1 MHHDSDAVPSFFLLT
16 NHGQVLLAVAEKPD
30 VRIREIADRVGITE
44 RATQTIL
51 NDLVGA
57 GYVERT
63 RVGRRNTYT
72 VDPDKPFPHPALH
85 QPVGSL
91 LSGLVAWKTP
101 EEGESP
107 DAPPPPA
114 PAADSYDGLDRLT
127 TLAGWLLHAPISFVS
142 LVSDDTEVITSAVGV
157 PDQLLGRELPLD
169 QSICQHVVASGDPLV
184 IFDALEDPLVCNN
197 VAVTTY
203 GLRAYAAKP
212 SAPAASPR

>member
-63 RVGRRNTYT
+63 RVGRRHPHP
-72 VDPDKPFPHPALH
+72 VDPQNPSPHPALH

-101 EEGESP
+101 EQGES
-107 DAPPPPA
+107 
-114 PAADSYDGLDRLT
+114 
-127 TLAGWLLHAPISFVS
+127 
-142 LVSDDTEVITSAVGV
+142 
-157 PDQLLGRELPLD
+157 Q
-169 QSICQHVVASGDPLV
+169 
-184 IFDALEDPLVCNN
+184 
-197 VAVTTY
+197 
-203 GLRAYAAKP
+203 
-212 SAPAASPR
+212 

>member
-1 MHHDSDAVPSFFLLT
+1 MHHDSDAAPSFFLLT

-72 VDPDKPFPHPALH
+72 VDPEKQFPHPALH

-91 LSGLVAWKTP
+91 LSGLVAWKAP
-101 EEGESP
+101 EQGDSP
-107 DAPPPPA
+107 AAGPPPA
-114 PAADSYDGLDRLT
+114 AAADSYL
-127 TLAGWLLHAPISFVS
+127 S
-142 LVSDDTEVITSAVGV
+142 LIH
-157 PDQLLGRELPLD
+157 
-169 QSICQHVVASGDPLV
+169 I
-184 IFDALEDPLVCNN
+184 
-197 VAVTTY
+197 
-203 GLRAYAAKP
+203 
-212 SAPAASPR
+212 